1 MVEPQAHRSAVNSR
15 LSRPA
20 GRFELGENW
29 PMPTGACEVTFSF
42 IPPARN
48 SASGSQLVN
57 MQFQFLKPVPFC
69 FQVISYIKAVF
80 DVDAKQQHFHRALVC
95 NGLLQQLQG
104 FLPGTSMKYS
114 IRSLDW
120 FTVKKMH

>member
-1 MVEPQAHRSAVNSR
+1 
-15 LSRPA
+15 
-20 GRFELGENW
+20 
-29 PMPTGACEVTFSF
+29 MPTGACEVTFSF